1 MKKIVSTFLTLLLV
15 ANILM
20 VPLAQAESLNEN
32 QLGSNVLT
40 EELIELVNPYVEI
53 KNGKY
58 NLTNI
63 SSLKKEISKHELE
76 LVKERIK
83 EVNTLVKEHKKIEQ
97 SNESFVYEV
106 SDEEMQKLA
115 NEAGYEYTT
124 EIPVAQ
130 NDNMLSTFSA
140 WSYNGVNKL
149 EVFWWGVEI
158 WLSKTTVGN
167 ITGGTVAAGGLLLG
181 LLFPGIGW
189 TIGIALAGFVIG
201 AVGSYYGKPI
211 VTAYNWLGEQK
222 YAYVQTP

>member
-1 MKKIVSTFLTLLLV
+1 MKKIISTCLIMLLV

-20 VPLAQAESLNEN
+20 MPLAKAESLNEN
-32 QLGSNVLT
+32 QLGSNALT

-63 SSLKKEISKHELE
+63 SSLKKEISKREIE
-76 LVKERIK
+76 LVMERIK

-97 SNESFVYEV
+97 SSDSFIYEV

-124 EIPVAQ
+124 EILNVQ
-130 NDNMLSTFSA
+130 NDNILSTYSA

-167 ITGGTVAAGGLLLG
+167 IIGGTVTAGGVVINILL
-181 LLFPGIGW
+181 PGVGW
-189 TIGIALAGFVIG
+189 TIAIAVAGFVIG
-201 AVGSYYGKPI
+201 ATGSYYAKPI
-211 VTAYNWLGEQK
+211 VVAYNWLGEQK